1 MPCNS
6 AISSITHA
14 GMLCAALLALAAIA
28 AQGTAGTPDA
38 EAWLREAEAAYG
50 NVTSYTAVFHKQ
62 QRVAGKLLPEETIF
76 LKFRKPSSL
85 YMKWVKAPYRGSEL
99 LYVPGWNEDRIRAHR
114 GGILRFITRN
124 LDPRDPGLMA
134 DNLRPVTSTGIGY
147 LLEIVAINVRKALSA
162 GELGFSERGTETV
175 YGRSTRVL
183 HMAFPKEKAKDY
195 DGWRFVINQDVE
207 SKLLV
212 RIRVYDLDDQ
222 LVENYAYE
230 NLDLG
235 ARLADAD
242 FDPKN
247 PAYRF

>member
-1 MPCNS
+1 MTQARIP
-6 AISSITHA
+6 
-14 GMLCAALLALAAIA
+14 CAALLALAAIA
-28 AQGTAGTPDA
+28 AQGATGRPDA
-38 EAWLREAEAAYG
+38 EHWLGEAEAAYG

-85 YMKWVKAPYRGSEL
+85 YMKWTKAPYRGSEL
-99 LYVPGWNEDRIRAHR
+99 LYVPGWNENRIRAHR

-147 LLEIVAINVRKALSA
+147 LLEIVAINVRKAVRA
-162 GELGFSERGTETV
+162 GELEFSERGTETV
-175 YGRSTRVL
+175 YGRNTRVL
-183 HMAFPKEKAKDY
+183 HLAFPKEKAKDY
-195 DGWRFVINQDVE
+195 DGWRFVINQDVG
-207 SKLLV
+207 SKILV
-212 RIRVYDLDDQ
+212 RIRVYDRDDR